1 MVRIH
6 VPQHMNKPYPQISSY
21 LEEFA
26 SELGYEILIEPEYG
40 YVGRIKT
47 RTGKIL
53 FYHTTRFDINGLGA
67 SEISKDKTYASYF
80 MKKLGYP
87 VPEGDSFYS
96 DYWAQVVKSDKDT
109 KAAVKYAEK
118 LGFPLIVKPNSES
131 QGRGVHMVHTQEELQ
146 SAISSIFNEF
156 KERVVIVQKVAPG
169 QDYRIVVLED
179 EVICA
184 YRRTPLVVVGDGK
197 GTITQLLQAKQ
208 AEFIVRGRDTTIRL
222 DDPRIVSSL
231 SHLQAT
237 LDTVL
242 ESGQSLQLLAN
253 ANLSSGGDA
262 EDVTDLLHPDY
273 KKMVIRLTRD
283 MGLRF
288 CGVDIITESPI
299 DQPISEYTVIE
310 INSAPG
316 LDYYAETG
324 DKQKK
329 IVKNLYH
336 KLIQYLITT

>member
-1 MVRIH
+1 MTH
-6 VPQHMNKPYPQISSY
+6 YPQISSY
-21 LEEFA
+21 LAEFA
-26 SELGYEILIEPEYG
+26 EEMGYEILIEPEYS

-47 RTGKIL
+47 KTGKIL

-67 SEISKDKTYASYF
+67 SEIAKDKTFASYF
-80 MKKLGYP
+80 MEKLGYP

-131 QGRGVHMVHTQEELQ
+131 QGRGVAKVHNVGELR
-146 SAISSIFNEF
+146 SAIATIFNEF

-184 YRRTPLVVVGDGK
+184 YRRTPLAIIGDGQH
-197 GTITQLLQAKQ
+197 TIEELLKAKQ
-208 AEFIVRGRDTTIRL
+208 AEFVARGRDTTLAI
-222 DDPRIVSSL
+222 DDPRIQRSL
-231 SHLQAT
+231 FRLQAT
-237 LDTVL
+237 LDTVP
-242 ESGQSLQLLAN
+242 ESGKTIELLAN

-262 EDVTDLLHPDY
+262 EDVTPLLQEDY
-273 KKMVIRLTRD
+273 KKMAIQLTRD

-288 CGVDIITESPI
+288 CGIDIMTENPI
-299 DQPISEYTVIE
+299 DEPMSDYTIIE

-324 DKQKK
+324 DKQKE
-329 IVKNLYH
+329 IVKNLYR
-336 KLIQYLITT
+336 KLIQYLIQ